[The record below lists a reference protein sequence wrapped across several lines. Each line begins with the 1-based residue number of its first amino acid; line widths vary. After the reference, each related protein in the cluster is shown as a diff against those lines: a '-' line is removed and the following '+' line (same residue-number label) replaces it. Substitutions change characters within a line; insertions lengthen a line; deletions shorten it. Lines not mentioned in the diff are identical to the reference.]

1 MKRFFLPV
9 ATQGTLVELNRRG
22 SLWSHNVQAV
32 FKRRGYVGGGHYQVL
47 RQSSSLGLPVRR
59 LCPNEWMRRV
69 LANKIS
75 VDQTQWSRLA
85 GCISTAAQPG
95 RSAHIDMT
103 SFSDN
108 EQKTLIHIAKSVF
121 PETALVLWFSSSVHY
136 RIGSENSL
144 MDIHRLH
151 ALVSSNIRLSVAD
164 CIVRGWNEEEVRCD
178 REDLNRYYG

>member
-9 ATQGTLVELNRRG
+9 ATRGTLVGLNRRG
-22 SLWSHNVQAV
+22 SLLSQNVQAV
-32 FKRRGYVGGGHYQVL
+32 FKSRGYAERWRYQVL
-47 RQSSSLGLPVRR
+47 RQSSSLGLPVRS
-59 LCPNEWMRRV
+59 LSSNEWMRRV
-69 LANKIS
+69 LANKVS

-95 RSAHIDMT
+95 PSAHIDMT

-136 RIGSENSL
+136 RIGSEDCL

-151 ALVSSNIRLSVAD
+151 ALVSSNIRLPVAD
-164 CIVRGWNEEEVRCD
+164 CIVRGWNEEEARCD
-178 REDLNRYYG
+178 RDNLNRYTG